1 MAVNGLNQSM
11 FCSNDCNLHRL
22 SKEQKMSESV
32 EREEEGN
39 DTAESP
45 TVKSEPEPPPPH
57 TQYVNPSI
65 QYKQH
70 SDLLSNMCK
79 LF

>member
-1 MAVNGLNQSM
+1 ML
-11 FCSNDCNLHRL
+11 CSNDCNVDRL
-22 SKEQKMSESV
+22 NEEQKMSESV
-32 EREEEGN
+32 EREEEGT

-65 QYKQH
+65 
-70 SDLLSNMCK
+70 
-79 LF
+79 